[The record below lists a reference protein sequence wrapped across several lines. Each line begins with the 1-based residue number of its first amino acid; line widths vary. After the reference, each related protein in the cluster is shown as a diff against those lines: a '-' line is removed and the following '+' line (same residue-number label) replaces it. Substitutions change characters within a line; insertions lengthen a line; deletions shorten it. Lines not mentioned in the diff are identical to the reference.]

1 MHPLLLLLFT
11 PPTQGNIGIL
21 DVSSRGYTTVMR
33 SHTARILAMSIDPI
47 RRHLAT
53 VAEDHTIRVW
63 DVDTMQQV
71 WHDHPFTLFT
81 NFPERGSHCLS
92 AIK

>member
-1 MHPLLLLLFT
+1 
-11 PPTQGNIGIL
+11 
-21 DVSSRGYTTVMR
+21 
-33 SHTARILAMSIDPI
+33 MSIDPI

-71 WHDHPFTLFT
+71 YTSPVVVTKLPPGFTGNLT
-81 NFPERGSHCLS
+81 
-92 AIK
+92 